1 MFYKRAH
8 FWLLSQAEDE
18 EGYRK
23 LIDQKKDIRLAYL
36 LAQTDEYVAS
46 LTKMVQ
52 QHKREQRKKVAKD
65 KRKRRKSDYDDDETP
80 EGDRHVPVV
89 DTETGVVLKG
99 DDAPIADDLDVWLQS
114 HPG

>member
-1 MFYKRAH
+1 M
-8 FWLLSQAEDE
+8 WLLSQAEDE

-99 DDAPIADDLDVWLQS
+99 DDAPTADDLDVWLQS